1 MIEDAKGAAEA
12 DVALLDSV
20 LAFLLAHRDVAIEF
34 CAYLLIN
41 MGSHGDER
49 EKAIFGLKGIVCSAM
64 CDADAELDVMRTN

>member
-49 EKAIFGLKGIVCSAM
+49 EKAIFELKGIVFCAM
-64 CDADAELDVMRTN
+64 CDADDEREP

>member
-1 MIEDAKGAAEA
+1 MIKDAKGAVEA

-20 LAFLLAHRDVAIEF
+20 FAFLVDNRDVAIEF

-64 CDADAELDVMRTN
+64 CDADAELES

>member
-1 MIEDAKGAAEA
+1 MIKDAKGTAEA

-20 LAFLLAHRDVAIEF
+20 FAFLVDHRDVAIEF

-41 MGSHGDER
+41 VGNQGAER

-64 CDADAELDVMRTN
+64 CDADAVLES

>member
-20 LAFLLAHRDVAIEF
+20 LAFLLDHRHVAIEF
-34 CAYLLIN
+34 CAYLLMN
-41 MGSHGDER
+41 MGTQGDER

-64 CDADAELDVMRTN
+64 CDADAELES

>member
-1 MIEDAKGAAEA
+1 MIKDAKGTADA

-20 LAFLLAHRDVAIEF
+20 FAFLLDHRDVAIEF

-64 CDADAELDVMRTN
+64 CDADAELES